1 MKGKSSQ
8 KKPSED
14 ISIKTSASN
23 LFLNLIIIILSI
35 LIVFLGYSLF
45 IKITGAENLSVSNE
59 ELAAEV
65 IQLEVLNGCGASG
78 IAEKLTNFLRRKNFD
93 VVQSGNYISFDIDK
107 SMVIDRTGNMANAYK
122 VAETLGIDKKNVIRQ
137 INDDYFLDVSLII
150 GRDYFQLISE

>member
-45 IKITGAENLSVSNE
+45 IKITGAENHSVSNE

-78 IAEKLTNFLRRKNFD
+78 IAEKFTNFLRRKNFD